1 MNIDTLKL
9 PKRIGLKDVVEVGI
23 ASNQKFLDL
32 INTEDGCRSLF
43 DHFRAG
49 YKKSGGWGKPGD
61 MKTFRIQNRDIED
74 VKGVKLAR
82 TIISKVGDAYYG
94 SMVVMNAPVDTL
106 PLYLGR
112 ADTGPLASFRLEHNI

>member
-9 PKRIGLKDVVEVGI
+9 PKRIGLKDVVEIGI

-43 DHFRAG
+43 GHFRAAYTAG
-49 YKKSGGWGKPGD
+49 AWGKPAD

-74 VKGVKLAR
+74 VKGIKLAR

-94 SMVVMNAPVDTL
+94 SMIVMNAPAETL

-112 ADTGPLASFRLEHNI
+112 PDTGPMASFRLEHNI